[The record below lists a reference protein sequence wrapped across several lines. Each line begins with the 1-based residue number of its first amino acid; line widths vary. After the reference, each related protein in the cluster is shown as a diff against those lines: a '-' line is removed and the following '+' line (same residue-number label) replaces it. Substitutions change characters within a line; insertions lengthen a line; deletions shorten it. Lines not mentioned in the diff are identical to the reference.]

1 MNSGTISWTTTASKV
16 AFIGWGLGLSALDF
30 TGISGHA
37 MIASAVYPLLL
48 GTLAANLIGGYLMGL
63 AMGFISHYE
72 AMSPELR
79 LLMTTGFL
87 GGLTTFSSFSAETV
101 TLLARAQYGWVAAI
115 IVLHVA
121 GSVLLTL
128 AGIETVRLLIRA

>member
-1 MNSGTISWTTTASKV
+1 MLNPIFPT
-16 AFIGWGLGLSALDF
+16 
-30 TGISGHA
+30 
-37 MIASAVYPLLL
+37 LLL

-63 AMGFISHYE
+63 AMGFITHYE

-101 TLLARAQYGWVAAI
+101 TLLARQQYGWVAGI
-115 IVLHVA
+115 IILHVA

-128 AGIETVRLLIRA
+128 AGIETVRLLVRA